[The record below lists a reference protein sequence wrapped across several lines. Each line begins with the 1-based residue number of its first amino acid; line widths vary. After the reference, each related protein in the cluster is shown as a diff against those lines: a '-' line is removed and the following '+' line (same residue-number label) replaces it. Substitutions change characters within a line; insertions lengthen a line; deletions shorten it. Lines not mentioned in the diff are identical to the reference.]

1 MFSNFN
7 ASYLSSV
14 VVFLLVVI
22 PALYKLLKPVL
33 EAKVKTEKNVH
44 IKQDLEVG
52 LKVANSVVPEMA
64 VMAGLSDADRK
75 KEAIRFVTAQL
86 KDKGINIDVSLVGG
100 LVEQAYQYYKNTL
113 KGDVHKTVT
122 VTQEPQV
129 NEQAV
134 VTNTASQAVSQTS
147 TQPETD
153 TDGANEVK
161 QLQGDAK

>member
-14 VVFLLVVI
+14 VVFLLVAI

-33 EAKVKTEKNVH
+33 EAKVKAEKNVH

-64 VMAGLSDADRK
+64 VMAGLTNADRK
-75 KEAIRFVTAQL
+75 KEAIRFVTTQL
-86 KDKGINIDVSLVGG
+86 KDKGIDIDVSLVEG

-113 KGDVHKTVT
+113 KGDVHKTAT
-122 VTQEPQV
+122 VSQESQV

-134 VTNTASQAVSQTS
+134 VTNAASQAVSQAS
-147 TQPETD
+147 AQPQID
-153 TDGANEVK
+153 TDGTNEVK